1 MQLFRAGRAG
11 IAGAGVEGR
20 GRVGG
25 TGLAAIGAGRAG
37 HRGAGRHLF
46 FRGRH
51 VSRQGQTS
59 RVHELLYQAFEAE
72 LGGAQVYRAALPPA
86 LRARSRPARTWERHH
101 RQSLHH
107 EDMLRAIVR
116 GLELDE
122 RIQPPRWRAVA
133 ETGKALVN
141 VVELARRNASPA
153 DAQIIAAEC
162 VLLAETKRNLNRELI
177 GQAAEQLSGDAASL
191 LREAHDAVAAQED
204 HRLYRTR
211 EWARGMWLAA
221 MDFPAVLPPP
231 ETGRDGA
238 PAAGAAQAARARG
251 KMM

>member
-1 MQLFRAGRAG
+1 M
-11 IAGAGVEGR
+11 
-20 GRVGG
+20 
-25 TGLAAIGAGRAG
+25 
-37 HRGAGRHLF
+37 F

-72 LGGAQVYRAALPPA
+72 LGGAQVYRAALPPV
-86 LRARSRPARTWERHH
+86 LRARSRPAGTWERHH

-116 GLELDE
+116 GLGLDE
-122 RIQPPRWRAVA
+122 RIQPPGRLAVA

-177 GQAAEQLSGDAASL
+177 GQAAEQPSGDAAGL

-211 EWARGMWLAA
+211 EWARGMWPAA

>member
-1 MQLFRAGRAG
+1 MFHGKAR
-11 IAGAGVEGR
+11 
-20 GRVGG
+20 
-25 TGLAAIGAGRAG
+25 
-37 HRGAGRHLF
+37 HRG
-46 FRGRH
+46 
-51 VSRQGQTS
+51 
-59 RVHELLYQAFEAE
+59 VHELLYQAFEAE
-72 LGGAQVYRAALPPA
+72 LGGAQVYRAALSCVHDPA
-86 LRARSRPARTWERHH
+86 LHETWERHH

-107 EDMLRAIVR
+107 QDMLRAIFR
-116 GLELDE
+116 GLGLDE
-122 RIQPPRWRAVA
+122 LIQTPGRLAVA

-141 VVELARRNASPA
+141 VIELARRNASPA

-162 VLLAETKRNLNRELI
+162 VLLAETKRNLNWELI
-177 GQAAEQLSGDAASL
+177 GRAAEQLSGDAASL

-221 MDFPAVLPPP
+221 MGFPAVLPPP

-238 PAAGAAQAARARG
+238 PAADAAQAARARG